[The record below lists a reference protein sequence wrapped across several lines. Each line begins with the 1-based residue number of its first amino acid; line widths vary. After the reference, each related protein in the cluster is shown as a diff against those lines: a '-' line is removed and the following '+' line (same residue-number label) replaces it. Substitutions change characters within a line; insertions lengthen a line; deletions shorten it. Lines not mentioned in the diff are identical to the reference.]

1 MRSELLF
8 FRHAENCRKC
18 GKYPFVFCSEG
29 YQLYAQSILDRAY
42 GQLPEKDDALRGS
55 GRTTAQIFFVLAEA
69 ALMPG
74 GWVHFRDHAP
84 MDELKARRLVWA
96 IEDVIKR
103 NQLHME
109 VERRGSNIF
118 VKSTALDV
126 IREARMA
133 AEDDAKKKG

>member
-1 MRSELLF
+1 
-8 FRHAENCRKC
+8 
-18 GKYPFVFCSEG
+18 
-29 YQLYAQSILDRAY
+29 
-42 GQLPEKDDALRGS
+42 
-55 GRTTAQIFFVLAEA
+55 
-69 ALMPG
+69 
-74 GWVHFRDHAP
+74 